1 MITRLIRRPF
11 GLIILGPDG
20 SSSRALAGEGQTMRS
35 VLVVLCLVMGSVALD
50 AGSSQA
56 LDSCAV
62 NGD

>member
-1 MITRLIRRPF
+1 
-11 GLIILGPDG
+11 
-20 SSSRALAGEGQTMRS
+20 MRS

-62 NGD
+62 NGDSPSRSG